1 MGEFHSWGKI
11 MILNETA
18 TYSCKEITVYAG
30 QKFSLDDYIGRDLD
44 GSWYCMSGRG
54 WITIPSRKKAIHL
67 YENNMNL
74 REFRWLDP
82 NEGIHLSCWQHS
94 DIVIVEIIR
103 KPDLWQTGQSS
114 PQDIQQTCS
123 PHSTPETQ

>member
-1 MGEFHSWGKI
+1 

-18 TYSCKEITVYAG
+18 AYSCKEITVYAG
-30 QKFSLDDYIGRDLD
+30 QQFSLDDYIGRNLD
-44 GSWYCMSGRG
+44 GDWYCMSGRG
-54 WITIPSRKKAIHL
+54 LITIRSEKRSFHF
-67 YENNMNL
+67 YQNTMNL
-74 REFRWLDP
+74 SEFRWLDP
-82 NEGIHLSCWQHS
+82 NEGIHLSCGQHS

-123 PHSTPETQ
+123 PHLTPETQ